1 MKDSL
6 KQTGQKL
13 VADIEKGRNP
23 ALDVPIRN
31 LSNVSYDTKTK
42 LIRLGKA
49 ISKRYFFNV
58 AHVRKFVQTI
68 EVATTSKDLLDVG
81 KHLSLREVFYRIK
94 RTIPG
99 TSVNIVDEQEES
111 VAPDELLLV
120 RLNGV
125 MKFMTGVEIL
135 DYARK
140 HGKKIYDDGKKEK
153 YEDIDLVT
161 CGFDK
166 NYKIREMPVRTI
178 IKHPSNAVKKITTAS
193 GKSVKVTLSHS
204 LFISKWGLPKAIKA
218 GELKVGDYIAVPRRI
233 NVIPKSE
240 QIDIV
245 KKLISNCPEK
255 ILSLLTLRGKK
266 EVLSRIIKS
275 IDKGALEKFVRIY
288 YKSRLYTVL
297 GNWRRSGIP
306 LRLFK
311 ELNLDISNYYNE
323 LNIIAKGSK
332 HKYNCLIKCDKD
344 LGAVLGFLISEGG
357 HSLGRKR
364 LERSITIANS
374 KKELLELFADSFTKT
389 FGEKPGGRIIKS
401 KDGTYKINIG
411 YDLLSYI
418 LEYALEYKPIRA
430 WDKTLPSCLLDANEE
445 TVSGFIKWYRLGDGS
460 IADSTTKQINFHT
473 TSLSLVNG
481 VVFLLLRLGVLP
493 RVYNIESKEPNR
505 HKYYVIR
512 VANREDIIRLSK
524 VTGDFVGMDLE
535 KTTSFSGDRI
545 PNIAE
550 IVRNNLD
557 KLKMTDE
564 AYKKF
569 NWYGWA
575 NQGGVSRATLA
586 NSNALMEEY
595 GPIDARLQLI
605 SNYDIAWDKI
615 ISIEDAE
622 MPPYTI
628 DLEVPEMQNFIGG
641 NGLIILHNSNKAIED
656 LELITGCSREQL
668 NINANKMGS
677 VAGKVVIKDKGDLVD
692 WSKLGSGG
700 WSIPSNV
707 EEIEF
712 KKVNAKF
719 IIYME
724 KAAEWERLHEDR
736 VWEKLN
742 CLIMSSQGQATR
754 GVRRLLERLHREFKL
769 PVYVLVD
776 GDPWG
781 AYIYSVLKYG
791 SISLA
796 HISESLAIP
805 GARFLGLSANDV
817 TKYELKKHLI
827 KFKDIDIKRLQEISK
842 YEWFKDNKDW
852 QKEFR
857 MWKELGGKVELA
869 ALSSKGISFIS
880 DKYIPEKI
888 KNKEWLE

>member
-99 TSVNIVDEQEES
+99 TSINIVDDQEES
-111 VAPDELLLV
+111 
-120 RLNGV
+120 N
-125 MKFMTGVEIL
+125 
-135 DYARK
+135 
-140 HGKKIYDDGKKEK
+140 
-153 YEDIDLVT
+153 
-161 CGFDK
+161 
-166 NYKIREMPVRTI
+166 
-178 IKHPSNAVKKITTAS
+178 
-193 GKSVKVTLSHS
+193 KS
-204 LFISKWGLPKAIKA
+204 
-218 GELKVGDYIAVPRRI
+218 
-233 NVIPKSE
+233 
-240 QIDIV
+240 
-245 KKLISNCPEK
+245 
-255 ILSLLTLRGKK
+255 
-266 EVLSRIIKS
+266 
-275 IDKGALEKFVRIY
+275 
-288 YKSRLYTVL
+288 
-297 GNWRRSGIP
+297 
-306 LRLFK
+306 
-311 ELNLDISNYYNE
+311 
-323 LNIIAKGSK
+323 
-332 HKYNCLIKCDKD
+332 
-344 LGAVLGFLISEGG
+344 
-357 HSLGRKR
+357 
-364 LERSITIANS
+364 
-374 KKELLELFADSFTKT
+374 
-389 FGEKPGGRIIKS
+389 
-401 KDGTYKINIG
+401 
-411 YDLLSYI
+411 
-418 LEYALEYKPIRA
+418 
-430 WDKTLPSCLLDANEE
+430 
-445 TVSGFIKWYRLGDGS
+445 
-460 IADSTTKQINFHT
+460 
-473 TSLSLVNG
+473 
-481 VVFLLLRLGVLP
+481 
-493 RVYNIESKEPNR
+493 
-505 HKYYVIR
+505 
-512 VANREDIIRLSK
+512 
-524 VTGDFVGMDLE
+524 
-535 KTTSFSGDRI
+535 
-545 PNIAE
+545 
-550 IVRNNLD
+550 
-557 KLKMTDE
+557 
-564 AYKKF
+564 
-569 NWYGWA
+569 
-575 NQGGVSRATLA
+575 
-586 NSNALMEEY
+586 
-595 GPIDARLQLI
+595 
-605 SNYDIAWDKI
+605 
-615 ISIEDAE
+615 
-622 MPPYTI
+622 
-628 DLEVPEMQNFIGG
+628 
-641 NGLIILHNSNKAIED
+641 IED

-692 WSKLGSGG
+692 WGKLGSGG
-700 WSIPSNV
+700 WSVPSNV

-742 CLIMSSQGQATR
+742 CLIISSQGQATR

-817 TKYELKKHLI
+817 TKYDLKKHLI
-827 KFKDIDIKRLQEISK
+827 KFKDIDIKRLHEISK

-852 QKEFR
+852 QKEFK